1 MTIEI
6 YADGATIQNI
16 EELEENP
23 LIFGYTTNPTLMRK
37 SGVTNYES
45 FAKEMI
51 ERTNKPISFEVIG
64 DTLEDIE
71 REARIISNWGKN
83 VFVKIPPM
91 TTDGTE
97 TYFVAHKLARKEI
110 KINFTC
116 LFTYNQIEDAINA
129 SGVSDAILSVFAGR
143 IMDTGID
150 ASPFIS
156 YAKNNVTD
164 NIKVLWASTRETW
177 NIKQAE
183 ESGADII
190 TVPPNMI
197 QKLPLWGKDLKEYSL
212 ETVCMFRDDA
222 VASGYRI

>member
-6 YADGATIQNI
+6 YADGVTIQNI
-16 EELEENP
+16 AELEENP

-37 SGVTNYES
+37 SGVINYES

-64 DTLEDIE
+64 DTLADME
-71 REARIISNWGKN
+71 REAKIISNWGEN

-97 TYFVAHKLARKEI
+97 TYLIAHKLAKMGI

-129 SGVSDAILSVFAGR
+129 SGVSDAILSIFAGR

-183 ESGADII
+183 ECGADII

-197 QKLPLWGKDLKEYSL
+197 QKLKLWGKDLKEYSL
-212 ETVCMFRDDA
+212 ETVKMFREDA
-222 VASGYRI
+222 IASGYKI